1 MDVARISDQTPSPE
15 VDWPTLRAEA
25 ARLATLAYA
34 PYSGLRVGAAG
45 LVDDGR
51 VVGGCNVEN
60 SSYGVTL
67 CAECGLVSQLLA
79 NLTSLHVESVR
90 TEVEWNRFDLLR
102 FLDRCGF
109 RPGQQLSLS
118 RPLV

>member
-45 LVDDGR
+45 
-51 VVGGCNVEN
+51 N
-60 SSYGVTL
+60 SRGAMSS
-67 CAECGLVSQLLA
+67 AA
-79 NLTSLHVESVR
+79 
-90 TEVEWNRFDLLR
+90 
-102 FLDRCGF
+102 
-109 RPGQQLSLS
+109 P
-118 RPLV
+118 